1 MTPEQ
6 IFSLANPAAT
16 LGWVL
21 LLAAPRRRWA
31 TFVAGRVIPLGL
43 AAAYLVLFVV
53 HWFEGK
59 GGFSTLQGVADLFSN
74 PWLLLAGWIHYL
86 AFDLFVGAWETE
98 DAMARGISR
107 WLLAPCLLLTFLI
120 GPVGFLAYHA
130 LVAVRRVR
138 PA

>member
-86 AFDLFVGAWETE
+86 AFDLLIGAWEVR
-98 DAMARGISR
+98 DAQRRGIPHLFVVPCLALTFMLGPAG
-107 WLLAPCLLLTFLI
+107 WLL
-120 GPVGFLAYHA
+120 YR
-130 LVAVRRVR
+130 AVRRF
-138 PA
+138 ASTAA